1 MTDPTPTPGMRR
13 AVIVARLTQPGAT
26 TTSGPV
32 IVINLND
39 PRQVGDGHWL
49 TQGRAK

>member
-1 MTDPTPTPGMRR
+1 MMKDPTPTPAMRR

-26 TTSGPV
+26 TRGPV

-49 TQGRAK
+49 TQKAKA